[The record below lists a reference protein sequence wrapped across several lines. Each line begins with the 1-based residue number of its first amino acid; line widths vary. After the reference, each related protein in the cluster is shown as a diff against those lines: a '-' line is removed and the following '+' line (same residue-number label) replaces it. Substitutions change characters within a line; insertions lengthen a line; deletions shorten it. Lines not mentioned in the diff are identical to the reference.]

1 MIYHVSR
8 QEIINSNQLT
18 KNNFIKLNSKHIQ
31 YSLKIGLIILYVY
44 RETNIKHP
52 LTKIKRNKLI
62 TTKQTNYIH
71 KRMSLC
77 NTLRHLLNIDVS
89 SAHETS
95 ALKIVRYIVPNL
107 RSTVRPRL
115 YGLMQR
121 KCAN

>member
-18 KNNFIKLNSKHIQ
+18 KINFIKLNSKHIQ

-62 TTKQTNYIH
+62 TTKHN
-71 KRMSLC
+71 
-77 NTLRHLLNIDVS
+77 
-89 SAHETS
+89 
-95 ALKIVRYIVPNL
+95 
-107 RSTVRPRL
+107 
-115 YGLMQR
+115 
-121 KCAN
+121 

>member
-1 MIYHVSR
+1 
-8 QEIINSNQLT
+8 
-18 KNNFIKLNSKHIQ
+18 
-31 YSLKIGLIILYVY
+31 
-44 RETNIKHP
+44 
-52 LTKIKRNKLI
+52 
-62 TTKQTNYIH
+62 
-71 KRMSLC
+71 MSLC

-107 RSTVRPRL
+107 RSAKNKNDRATVRPRL